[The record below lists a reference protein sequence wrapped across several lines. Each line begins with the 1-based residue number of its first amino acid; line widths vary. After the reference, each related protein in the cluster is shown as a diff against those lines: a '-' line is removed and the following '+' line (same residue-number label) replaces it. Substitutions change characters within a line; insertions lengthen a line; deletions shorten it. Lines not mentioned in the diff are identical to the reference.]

1 MPAAAEVR
9 PEKWTEIRVLFDD
22 GEYSVISGL
31 YERGPHRSLGERWN
45 GDAGSPIGFPNV
57 AGYPIWHVVPQF
69 LQLHVLHGLLDA
81 LSAHPS
87 PNSGEYVRAILDEL
101 QRVNQSRPMP

>member
-1 MPAAAEVR
+1 MPTAVEVH

-31 YERGPHRSLGERWN
+31 YERGPGRSLGERWN
-45 GDAGSPIGFPNV
+45 GDATSVGFPNY
-57 AGYPIWHVVPQF
+57 GGNPIWHVVPEF
-69 LQLHVLHGLLDA
+69 LQRYMLHGLLDV

-87 PNSGEYVRAILDEL
+87 ANSAEYVRAILGEL
-101 QRVNQSRPMP
+101 QRVNQNPT